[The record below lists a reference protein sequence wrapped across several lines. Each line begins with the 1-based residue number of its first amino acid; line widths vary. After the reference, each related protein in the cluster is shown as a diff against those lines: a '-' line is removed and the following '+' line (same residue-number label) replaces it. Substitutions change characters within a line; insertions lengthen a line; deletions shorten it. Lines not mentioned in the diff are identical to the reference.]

1 VIALEVD
8 KEVALKNILF
18 ATDFSRGSNV
28 ALPYAVS
35 LARQHGAMLHAAHVM
50 SSEPHL
56 FVAPESW
63 PAFMRAEED
72 RARAEVVRLAK
83 NVQGVPHSVLARA
96 GDVWSVLAR
105 FIEGR
110 DIDLLVV
117 GTHGKSGLPEL
128 SMGSTAERL
137 LRQAPCPVLTVGMKA
152 CQRSEG
158 VPTFNRILFATN
170 FTPASLSALPYAITV
185 ARSHQAQLLLL
196 HVLERSTVDVE
207 PIATSLLNRLKDLVP
222 DEAGLR
228 WCPQIFV
235 ELGSPVEEILESA
248 ADHCAD
254 MIVMGVRRVVGKIG
268 TAHLAGIVQKVAAR
282 ANCPVLTVHGDAP
295 ADWQPRLLH
304 GNRARASESR
314 LNSGAFL
321 NCSATMPAAYCG

>member
-1 VIALEVD
+1 MIALEVD
-8 KEVALKNILF
+8 KGVALKNILF

-63 PAFMRAEED
+63 AAFMRAEED

-83 NVQGVPHSVLARA
+83 KVQGVPHSVLARA
-96 GDVWSVLAR
+96 GDAWSVLAR
-105 FIEGR
+105 FIEER

-128 SMGSTAERL
+128 SMGSTAERR
-137 LRQAPCPVLTVGMKA
+137 LRRAPCP
-152 CQRSEG
+152 
-158 VPTFNRILFATN
+158 
-170 FTPASLSALPYAITV
+170 
-185 ARSHQAQLLLL
+185 ARSLCRHDC
-196 HVLERSTVDVE
+196 H
-207 PIATSLLNRLKDLVP
+207 
-222 DEAGLR
+222 G
-228 WCPQIFV
+228 
-235 ELGSPVEEILESA
+235 G
-248 ADHCAD
+248 
-254 MIVMGVRRVVGKIG
+254 RRVVGKIG
-268 TAHLAGIVQKVAAR
+268 TAHLAGTVQKVAAR

-295 ADWQPRLLH
+295 ADWQQRLLH

-314 LNSGAFL
+314 LAFGAFL
-321 NCSATMPAAYCG
+321 NCSATQPAAYCG